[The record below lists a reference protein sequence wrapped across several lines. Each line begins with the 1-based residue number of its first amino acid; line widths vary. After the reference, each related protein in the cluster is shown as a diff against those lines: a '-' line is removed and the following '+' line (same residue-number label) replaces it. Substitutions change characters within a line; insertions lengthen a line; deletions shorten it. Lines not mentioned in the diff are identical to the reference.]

1 MQVQVFYQPGFQ
13 PRDPAAYQWF
23 CGVDTNRSGTVD
35 EHELQRALSAGGWA
49 AFSRKTTRK
58 LMNMFDADRSHSLGY
73 GEFEQLVAYLRSWQ
87 AQFQAA
93 SHGTGRIGVS
103 HMPAVLA
110 QLGYHFPPPLATSIF
125 QACALRRRQARAPLG
140 RCRGWRAHPQHP
152 SPHCSRLLRPRN
164 TQTTTTTRA
173 RWGWTSTSACWQ
185 SCTASLPPF
194 ARTTPR
200 GAAQRTC
207 STPPSCRSC
216 TLRATEKREG

>member
-110 QLGYHFPPPLATSIF
+110 QLGYHVPPPLATSIF
-125 QACALRRRQARAPLG
+125 QACALRRRQARAPPG
-140 RCRGWRAHPQHP
+140 RCRGWRAPPP
-152 SPHCSRLLRPRN
+152 SPLPSLLAPPPPPEHADDDDHSG
-164 TQTTTTTRA
+164 TLGLDEYISLLAELHSLTAAFRA
-173 RWGWTSTSACWQ
+173 HDPAGS
-185 SCTASLPPF
+185 
-194 ARTTPR
+194 
-200 GAAQRTC
+200 GAAHLQY
-207 STPPSCRSC
+207 
-216 TLRATEKREG
+216 ATFMQIVYAARN